1 MINIIHVNIHCNDR
15 RKITAVEV
23 KLKSFKEESKPAL
36 SGHPLVATVSAAF
49 YNTTLLT
56 DVGKQL
62 ITELNPKRTDIVNL
76 TVRLKETDLA
86 FEDVSKF
93 VEYLQK
99 SLDNTHLF

>member
-1 MINIIHVNIHCNDR
+1 MVNIIHVNIHCNDR

-23 KLKSFKEESKPAL
+23 KLKSFKEEDKPAL

-49 YNTTLLT
+49 YKTTLLT

-62 ITELNPKRTDIVNL
+62 ITKLNPKRADIIDLIVY
-76 TVRLKETDLA
+76 LKENSIT

-99 SLDNTHLF
+99 SLDETNLF